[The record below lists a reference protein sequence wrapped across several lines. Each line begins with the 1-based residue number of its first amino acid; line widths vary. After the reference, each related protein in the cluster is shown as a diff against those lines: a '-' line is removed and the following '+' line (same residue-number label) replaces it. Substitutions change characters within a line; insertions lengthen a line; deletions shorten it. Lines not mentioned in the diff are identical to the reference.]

1 MILLRLI
8 ILEEILLLEG
18 RRLMELLEQ
27 ERVVQVVTGEQL
39 HSLLFSFKM

>member
-8 ILEEILLLEG
+8 ILEEIVSLEG

-27 ERVVQVVTGEQL
+27 ERVVQVVAGEQL
-39 HSLLFSFKM
+39 HLLLFSFKM